1 MWQGLSANALG
12 ADTLHT
18 LNRPM
23 CDNELTV
30 SLVVQRLYKGSA
42 PNTLALRPC
51 HVASRPPRWRDVS
64 ASPIGADMNNLS
76 AKEVGAEPTAYF

>member
-23 CDNELTV
+23 CGNELTV

-64 ASPIGADMNNLS
+64 ASPIGADMNNL
-76 AKEVGAEPTAYF
+76 